1 MGFSTIFIRRPVA
14 TSLLMA
20 GLLLLGLMGYR
31 KLPVAALPEIDAPSL
46 VVSTQYPGASA
57 ETMATLV
64 TTPLER
70 RLGQIAGLELMTSD
84 SSAGLSTI
92 VLQFTMNR
100 DIDLAAQDVQQAI
113 RQATLPG
120 SLPYQPTY
128 NRVNPADAP
137 IMTLKLSSATVPLR
151 EINGIADSI
160 LAQRLAQV
168 QGVGLVT
175 IAGNVRPAVRIQVNP
190 DQLSNM
196 GMTLEDLRGALTRA
210 NVAAPKGTLNGTTQ
224 SYTIGTNDQLT
235 SAAAYAETVIRY
247 SNGRPVRLRDV
258 ATVVDGAENDQVA
271 AWADGLPAVLLEV
284 RRQPGANIVA
294 TVEQVTKLV
303 PQLQGLLPADVQME
317 VFSDRTQTIRASV
330 HEVQLTLWLTI
341 GLVIAVIFVFL
352 RRFWAT
358 LIPALAIPLSL
369 AGTFAVM
376 AATGMSLDNLSLMA
390 LVVATGFVVDDA
402 IVMIENIVRY
412 LEQGK
417 DGKEAAETGA
427 RQIGFTVLSL
437 TISLVAVFLPLLL
450 MPGITGRL
458 FHQFAWVLSIAV
470 VFSMLISLTLTPMMC
485 AYLLKADELPE
496 GEDAHERAHAAG
508 KVTWWSKL
516 VGLYERSLDV
526 VLSHPRITLGVA
538 GGAVALT
545 VLLYVAIPKGLLPDQ
560 DTGLVTAVVQA
571 DHTVAFEQMQQRTIA
586 VAEALRKDP
595 AVTGVAAFIGAGTLN
610 PTLNQAQL
618 SIVLADRSERD
629 NVARILPRLQQ
640 AAADIPGVTLALKPV
655 QDVTLDTR
663 VASTEYQFVLSDV
676 DASRAEAEA
685 VRLIAALQAR
695 KELRDVDSNLGQ
707 LGRALAVNVDRDK
720 AAMLGVPMQTIDDTL
735 YDAYGQRQ
743 ISTIFTNLNQ
753 YRVVLEV
760 APEFRTRTALMEQ
773 LAVASNGAGALTG
786 SNATTFGMVTSANSS
801 TATGVGERNTGLVV
815 GGGGAIPLSA
825 IASAEVTTAPL
836 LVSHQQQLPAISIG
850 FNLAEGYSLSEG
862 VAAIEQEVERLQLG
876 DTVHATFTGKAAE
889 YASSRSNVVWL
900 LLASL
905 VVIYIVLGVLYE
917 SWIHPIT
924 IISTLPPAGV
934 GALLALM
941 VFGKSLSVDG
951 IVGIILLL
959 GIVKKNGIMMV
970 DFAIEARRAGASAH
984 DAIRRAC
991 LLRFRPIMMTTA
1003 CALLGALPLALGTGI
1018 GSELRQ
1024 PLGISIVGGL
1034 LLSQLVT
1041 LYTTPV
1047 IYLYMERMAAWWQ
1060 SRRAP
1065 AHAPQVA

>member
-92 VLQFTMNR
+92 VLQFAMNR

-303 PQLQGLLPADVQME
+303 PQLKGLLPADVQME

-485 AYLLKADELPE
+485 AYLLRADELPE

-571 DHTVAFEQMQQRTIA
+571 DHTVAFEQMHQRTIA

-618 SIVLADRSERD
+618 SIVLADRSERE
-629 NVARILPRLQQ
+629 NVAKILPRLQE
-640 AAADIPGVTLALKPV
+640 AAAGIPGVTLALKPV

-676 DASRAEAEA
+676 DAGRAEAEA

-1065 AHAPQVA
+1065 AHAPQAA

>member
-92 VLQFTMNR
+92 VLQFAMNR

-294 TVEQVTKLV
+294 TVEQVTRLV
-303 PQLQGLLPADVQME
+303 PQLKGLLPADVQME

-485 AYLLKADELPE
+485 AYLLRADELPE

-571 DHTVAFEQMQQRTIA
+571 DHTVAFEQMHQRTIA

-618 SIVLADRSERD
+618 SIVLADRSERE
-629 NVARILPRLQQ
+629 NVARILPRLQE
-640 AAADIPGVTLALKPV
+640 AAAGIPGVTLALKPV

-676 DASRAEAEA
+676 DAGRAEAEA

-970 DFAIEARRAGASAH
+970 DFAIEARRAGATAH

-1065 AHAPQVA
+1065 AHAPQAA

>member
-92 VLQFTMNR
+92 VLQFAMNR

-235 SAAAYAETVIRY
+235 SAAEYAQTVIRY

-586 VAEALRKDP
+586 VAEALRADP

-629 NVARILPRLQQ
+629 NVAKILPRLQQ

-862 VAAIEQEVERLQLG
+862 VAAIEQEVERLQLA

-1060 SRRAP
+1060 SRRAT

>member
-92 VLQFTMNR
+92 VLQFAMNR

-294 TVEQVTKLV
+294 TVEQVTRLV
-303 PQLQGLLPADVQME
+303 PQLKGLLPADVQME

-485 AYLLKADELPE
+485 AYLLRADELPE

-571 DHTVAFEQMQQRTIA
+571 DHTVAFEQMHQRTIA
-586 VAEALRKDP
+586 VAEALRRDP

-618 SIVLADRSERD
+618 SIVLADRSERE
-629 NVARILPRLQQ
+629 NVARILPRLQE
-640 AAADIPGVTLALKPV
+640 AAAGIPGVTLALKPV

-676 DASRAEAEA
+676 DAGRAEAEA

-773 LAVASNGAGALTG
+773 LAVASNDAGALTG

>member
-1 MGFSTIFIRRPVA
+1 M
-14 TSLLMA
+14 
-20 GLLLLGLMGYR
+20 
-31 KLPVAALPEIDAPSL
+31 
-46 VVSTQYPGASA
+46 
-57 ETMATLV
+57 
-64 TTPLER
+64 
-70 RLGQIAGLELMTSD
+70 
-84 SSAGLSTI
+84 
-92 VLQFTMNR
+92 
-100 DIDLAAQDVQQAI
+100 
-113 RQATLPG
+113 
-120 SLPYQPTY
+120 
-128 NRVNPADAP
+128 
-137 IMTLKLSSATVPLR
+137 
-151 EINGIADSI
+151 
-160 LAQRLAQV
+160 
-168 QGVGLVT
+168 
-175 IAGNVRPAVRIQVNP
+175 
-190 DQLSNM
+190 
-196 GMTLEDLRGALTRA
+196 
-210 NVAAPKGTLNGTTQ
+210 
-224 SYTIGTNDQLT
+224 
-235 SAAAYAETVIRY
+235 
-247 SNGRPVRLRDV
+247 
-258 ATVVDGAENDQVA
+258 
-271 AWADGLPAVLLEV
+271 
-284 RRQPGANIVA
+284 
-294 TVEQVTKLV
+294 
-303 PQLQGLLPADVQME
+303 
-317 VFSDRTQTIRASV
+317 
-330 HEVQLTLWLTI
+330 
-341 GLVIAVIFVFL
+341 
-352 RRFWAT
+352 
-358 LIPALAIPLSL
+358 
-369 AGTFAVM
+369 
-376 AATGMSLDNLSLMA
+376 
-390 LVVATGFVVDDA
+390 
-402 IVMIENIVRY
+402 
-412 LEQGK
+412 
-417 DGKEAAETGA
+417 
-427 RQIGFTVLSL
+427 LSL

-571 DHTVAFEQMQQRTIA
+571 DHTVAFEQMHQRTIA

-618 SIVLADRSERD
+618 SIVLADRSERE
-629 NVARILPRLQQ
+629 NVARILPRLQE
-640 AAADIPGVTLALKPV
+640 AAAGIPGVTLALKPV

-676 DASRAEAEA
+676 DAGRAEAEA

-970 DFAIEARRAGASAH
+970 DFAIEARRAGATAH

-1065 AHAPQVA
+1065 AHAPQAA

>member
-92 VLQFTMNR
+92 VLQFAMNR

-271 AWADGLPAVLLEV
+271 AWADGLPAVLLEI

-303 PQLQGLLPADVQME
+303 PQLKGLLPADVQME

-412 LEQGK
+412 LEQGN

-586 VAEALRKDP
+586 VAEALRRDP

-618 SIVLADRSERD
+618 SIVLADRSERE
-629 NVARILPRLQQ
+629 NVAKILPRLQQ

-676 DASRAEAEA
+676 DAGRAEAEA

>member
-235 SAAAYAETVIRY
+235 SAAEYAQTVIRY

-294 TVEQVTKLV
+294 TVEQVTRLV
-303 PQLQGLLPADVQME
+303 PQLKGLLPADVQME

-640 AAADIPGVTLALKPV
+640 AVADIPGVTLALKPV

-676 DASRAEAEA
+676 DAGRAEAEA

>member
-92 VLQFTMNR
+92 VLQFAMNR

-294 TVEQVTKLV
+294 TVEQVTRLV
-303 PQLQGLLPADVQME
+303 PQLKGLLPADVQME

-485 AYLLKADELPE
+485 AYLLRADELPE

-571 DHTVAFEQMQQRTIA
+571 DHTVAFEQMHQRTIA

-618 SIVLADRSERD
+618 SIVLADRSERE

-640 AAADIPGVTLALKPV
+640 AAAGIPGVTLALKPV

-676 DASRAEAEA
+676 DAGRAEAEA

-970 DFAIEARRAGASAH
+970 DFAIEARRAGATAH

-1065 AHAPQVA
+1065 AHAPQAA

>member
-92 VLQFTMNR
+92 VLQFAMNR

-303 PQLQGLLPADVQME
+303 PQLKGLLPADVQME

-485 AYLLKADELPE
+485 AYLLRADELPE

-571 DHTVAFEQMQQRTIA
+571 DHTVAFEQMHQRTIA
-586 VAEALRKDP
+586 VAEALRRDP

-610 PTLNQAQL
+610 PTLNQAQV
-618 SIVLADRSERD
+618 SIVLADRSERE
-629 NVARILPRLQQ
+629 NVARILPRLQE
-640 AAADIPGVTLALKPV
+640 AAAGIPGVTLALKPV

-676 DASRAEAEA
+676 DAGRAEAEA

-970 DFAIEARRAGASAH
+970 DFAIEARRAGATAH

-1065 AHAPQVA
+1065 AHAPQAA